1 MDARIETV
9 RRFSRLYTKRIG
21 LLHEGF
27 LDSPFTLT
35 EGRLIYE
42 LAQRGQATASTIGAA
57 LGLDAGYLSRVLRSL
72 VRRGIVRK
80 RKSPEDRRHYLL
92 SLSERGTQAF
102 AQLNAT
108 SQAEVGSMLAGLAE
122 DDQQRLVTALSQ
134 LEAVLGDRQEP
145 RVPYVLRPHHVGDM
159 GWVVEQ
165 QARLYNREFG
175 WTSEYEALCAEIVAQ
190 FLRHFEPNG
199 ERCWIAE
206 REGERVGSVFL
217 MRHRERDRVARL
229 RLLFVDERARGLGI
243 GQRLVRECTHFARE
257 AGYQAITLWTNSIL
271 HAARRIYQHEGYRLV
286 HEEAHH
292 TFGHDL
298 VGQTWELAL

>member
-35 EGRLIYE
+35 EGRVIYE
-42 LAQRGQATASTIGAA
+42 LAQRDQANASTLGAA
-57 LGLDAGYLSRVLRSL
+57 LGLDAGYLSRVIRSL

-80 RKSPEDRRHYLL
+80 RKSPEDRRHFLL
-92 SLSERGTQAF
+92 TLTERGTQAYT
-102 AQLNAT
+102 QLNAT
-108 SQAEVGSMLAGLAE
+108 SQAEVGSMLSGLAD
-122 DDQQRLVTALSQ
+122 DDQRRLVTALSQ
-134 LEAVLGDRQEP
+134 VEAVLGDSQEP
-145 RVPYVLRPHHVGDM
+145 RVPYVLRPHHIGDM

-175 WTSEYEALCAEIVAQ
+175 WTNEYEALCAEIVAH
-190 FLRHFEPNG
+190 FLRHFEPDR

-217 MRHRERDRVARL
+217 MRHRERERVARL
-229 RLLFVDERARGLGI
+229 RLLFVDERTRGLGI
-243 GQRLVRECTHFARE
+243 GRRLVHECTRFARE
-257 AGYQAITLWTNSIL
+257 AGYETITLWTNSIL
-271 HAARRIYQHEGYRLV
+271 HAARHIYEAEGYRLV

-298 VGQTWELAL
+298 VGQTWELTL